1 MCMVVCSI
9 HRLGDVMAIVYQML
23 VASVV
28 ADIRAEVLSADF
40 VVTRMTI
47 RLDLNSHLYT
57 QMQPT

>member
-1 MCMVVCSI
+1 MVVCSI
-9 HRLGDVMAIVYQML
+9 HRLGDVMAIVNQML

-40 VVTRMTI
+40 VVTRMI
-47 RLDLNSHLYT
+47 IKLDLNSHLYT